1 MSTRRAK
8 AGTLATMAVLSLTVG
23 ACGSDPTD
31 PAAAADD
38 VASSA
43 GSDGAQATQTLVF
56 SPLSLAVPALKGLSE
71 GLQGYGGSQGW
82 EVVVQDPNFDP
93 TKQVTDLQ
101 AVISSG
107 KASAVWVI
115 PVAADAVKPL
125 IVAAQEK
132 EIPILVAGNPEELG
146 YDGPQP
152 GIAFDDI
159 DYGAAGE
166 ALGSSLATCIADEL
180 DGDADVLFLRSQASQ
195 TGIEDIVERSTAT
208 LAEDSPGAS
217 IVQELEVTDRAKA
230 QTDILNA
237 LQGNPDIDAVMATND
252 EGALG
257 AIGAFAAAGRELPC
271 LTEFGGNDE
280 VLGLVESGD
289 IDASV
294 AIQFEEGLR
303 QSFDALVAMQEDP
316 EAEGPVLV
324 VPQKVVTA
332 P

>member
-1 MSTRRAK
+1 MSTRRPK
-8 AGTLATMAVLSLTVG
+8 AAALSGVAALTLTVSSCG
-23 ACGSDPTD
+23 ADE
-31 PAAAADD
+31 PAPAGNLGE
-38 VASSA
+38 VSSA
-43 GSDGAQATQTLVF
+43 TPTLVF
-56 SPLSLAVPALKGLSE
+56 SPLSLSVPALTGLAE
-71 GLQGYGGSQGW
+71 GLKGYAGGQDW

-115 PVAADAVKPL
+115 PVAADAVKPV
-125 IVAAQEK
+125 IATAQSEK
-132 EIPILVAGNPEELG
+132 IPILVAGNPEELG

-166 ALGSSLATCIADEL
+166 AVGTSLATCINDEL
-180 DGDADVLFLRSQASQ
+180 GGPAQVLFLKSQASQ
-195 TGIEDIVERSTAT
+195 TGIEDIVEQSTAA
-208 LAEDSPGAS
+208 LSQDAPAAR

-257 AIGAFAAAGRELPC
+257 AIGAFAAAGKKLPC
-271 LTEFGGNDE
+271 VSEFGGNPE
-280 VLGLVESGD
+280 VLGLVESGE
-289 IDASV
+289 IYASV
-294 AIQFEEGLR
+294 AIQFEAGLQ
-303 QSFDALVAMQEDP
+303 QSFDALVAMQDDP
-316 EAEGPVLV
+316 TAEGPVLI
-324 VPQKVVTA
+324 VPQKVITA